1 MSIIKFLGFLIFL
14 LDKFLAITNKFLFC
28 ASVGVAGVQPDR
40 AARAGAAA
48 GADREAHGQGG
59 AVSAGPA
66 CPRRPTC
73 RNYLVIL
80 FTLLTN
86 LKPIPISL
94 LQSDVE

>member
-59 AVSAGPA
+59 AVSAGPRLPA
-66 CPRRPTC
+66 PP
-73 RNYLVIL
+73 YLPQLSSYSLYI
-80 FTLLTN
+80 TN
-86 LKPIPISL
+86 KSETDSHLS
-94 LQSDVE
+94 SSV